1 MRSSIIPKR
10 RDKSPLVQRELLEPF
25 TDVMVDLETLGRRP
39 GCAVLSIG
47 AVEFGPAGLGREL
60 YVVLSREDQ
69 CRTGLLHEDEETI
82 KWWMGQTEAA
92 RQVLTDAGSEKA
104 FSVEKALAQL
114 NTFFSPIGF
123 KRVKVWGN
131 GADFDN
137 AILSCLYG
145 AVGQTPPWDFWN
157 NRCYRTL
164 KNLVKGPKLERT
176 GTYHNALDDAKT
188 QALHAIEL
196 LKSR

>member
-1 MRSSIIPKR
+1 MKRSMIPKR
-10 RDKSPLVQRELLEPF
+10 RDKSPIVQRELFEPF

-47 AVEFGPAGLGREL
+47 AVEFGSAGLGREL
-60 YVVLSREDQ
+60 YVVLNREDQ

-104 FSVEKALAQL
+104 FSVEKALTQL
-114 NTFFSPIGF
+114 NTFLSPVGF

-196 LKSR
+196 MKSL